1 MGEIKTESNNE
12 ELKTL
17 ILNASDMYKLDQNN
31 YKIYFNFS
39 LLTLI
44 AIIIIVILCYKI
56 YKEFGNVFYK
66 KLLNLANISNNE
78 LEQQIKNLKEE
89 ITVLRSQMVNK
100 DDLGI
105 KNLKEEI
112 TVLRSQ
118 MVNKD
123 DLGIKNL
130 KEEIDILRAQMVNKN
145 DLRISVKLL
154 AGKVIILTVSK
165 NDTIKTLK
173 SQFQEKENIPVEEQ
187 HLYLDGKL
195 LDDNLTIE
203 QSGLKESSDV
213 FLVEDKNNMLGIVSN
228 NDKVYIANSLEK
240 NLGKKIKELL
250 YSARKDGDNANTFH
264 QKCDN
269 KGELLYVILTT
280 NNSTFA
286 IYVSKPIFSDNQTR
300 TDSIQ
305 MIISPANNFSIKS
318 KNDRATYQNNSGQG
332 AHFHC
337 MQINAPFFSSTCTD
351 IQSCSDFELPCYP
364 SGNSTYQ
371 IKELEVY
378 SVE

>member
-17 ILNASDMYKLDQNN
+17 ILNASDMYKLDQND
-31 YKIYFNFS
+31 YKINFNFS

-78 LEQQIKNLKEE
+78 LEQQ
-89 ITVLRSQMVNK
+89 
-100 DDLGI
+100 I

-269 KGELLYVILTT
+269 KGELLYVIVTT

-351 IQSCSDFELPCYP
+351 IQSCADFNLPCYP
-364 SGNSTYQ
+364 SGNSNYQ

-378 SVE
+378 CVG